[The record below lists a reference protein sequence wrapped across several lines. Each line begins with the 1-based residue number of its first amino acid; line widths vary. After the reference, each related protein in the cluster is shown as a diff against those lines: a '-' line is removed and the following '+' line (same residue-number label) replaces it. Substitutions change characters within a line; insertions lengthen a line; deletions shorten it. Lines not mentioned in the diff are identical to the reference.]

1 MQAPAFRIFGSDQ
14 RFPWSTE
21 ISGLNLPPE
30 FKKAMAADNA
40 VQDIKVGYQTY
51 RTPSAAMKMDE
62 ALRIGM
68 SDCTC
73 SAHHLNIAV
82 RTASPSQYC
91 AHPSSDSS
99 LRMILK
105 PSLPA
110 ASSLLLQIREILLG
124 ATFPASV
131 FEGYSI

>member
-1 MQAPAFRIFGSDQ
+1 MEHRNILTEPASGIQA
-14 RFPWSTE
+14 T
-21 ISGLNLPPE
+21 
-30 FKKAMAADNA
+30 AAD
-40 VQDIKVGYQTY
+40 VLCRVLGYQTY
-51 RTPSAAMKMDE
+51 RTPLAAMKMDE

-73 SAHHLNIAV
+73 SAHLFNIAV

-124 ATFPASV
+124 DTFPEPV